1 MNTNH
6 RFSRLALIAAAS
18 LLTLGASFLQAS
30 PLIFVQ
36 PNNAT
41 AFVGDASATFKVQA
55 TGDATWESSQPIYR
69 FDGAD
74 GERIEVFLEFS

>member
-1 MNTNH
+1 MAPLTPTPAPPSTPGWIN
-6 RFSRLALIAAAS
+6 SIATVIPSIAGVD
-18 LLTLGASFLQAS
+18 LEGL
-30 PLIFVQ
+30 VR
-36 PNNAT
+36 
-41 AFVGDASATFKVQA
+41 QA